1 MELQEFKDN
10 LDDLGLNLKEF
21 AELVN
26 IPYSTVTKYGRS
38 TPIPSWVSA
47 FLDVYTQNL
56 KLESFKKEIKTLAEK
71 L

>member
-10 LDDLGLNLKEF
+10 LEDLGLNLLQF

-26 IPYSTVTKYGRS
+26 IPYSTVTKWGRS
-38 TPIPSWVSA
+38 SPIPSWVSA
-47 FLDVYTQNL
+47 FLDIYTQNV
-56 KLESFKKEIKTLAEK
+56 KLESFKKDIKILAEK